1 MKRFFLLSLV
11 LTLAVVMGAVPCALA
26 AEQPIKLVFASAYA
40 PVDHQSQ
47 TLVKF
52 GELAEKYSQGR
63 LKVDVAVGGVL
74 GGERDVAEGI
84 QVGTVNGAILG
95 GILQNFD
102 PAMSIL
108 EFPFLFKNEAHV
120 RAVMEGPV
128 GDKIRARLI
137 AKTGLRILYHV
148 MRTPRELTTKKPV
161 KSLADIK
168 GMKVRVPEMEAHLET
183 WRALGATPTPL
194 AFTEVYTALQL
205 GTVDGQEN
213 PLGVIYANKFY
224 EVVDYLALTDHLVGF
239 MMIVMNDASFKKLDP
254 ALQKALS
261 QAAVD
266 ASRFNDTLL
275 KSINADIEK
284 KLFEKM
290 KVTKIDNDPWRQ
302 AAKDVYK
309 RFLKYDGFEDI
320 YLSIRKV
327 GEGI

>member
-1 MKRFFLLSLV
+1 
-11 LTLAVVMGAVPCALA
+11 
-26 AEQPIKLVFASAYA
+26 
-40 PVDHQSQ
+40 
-47 TLVKF
+47 
-52 GELAEKYSQGR
+52 
-63 LKVDVAVGGVL
+63 VL

-84 QVGTVNGAILG
+84 QMGTVNGAILG

-161 KSLADIK
+161 KSLADVK
-168 GMKVRVPEMEAHLET
+168 GMKIRVPEMEAHLET

-239 MMIVMNDASFKKLDP
+239 MMIVMNNASFNKLDP
-254 ALQKALS
+254 GLQKALG
-261 QAAVD
+261 QAAID

-275 KSINADIEK
+275 KSINAEIET
-284 KLFEKM
+284 KLFVKM
-290 KVTKIDNDPWRQ
+290 KVTKIDNGPWRQ

-327 GEGI
+327 GEGF

>member
-1 MKRFFLLSLV
+1 MKRFYLLSLMF
-11 LTLAVVMGAVPCALA
+11 TLAVAMFAVPCAWA
-26 AEQPIKLVFASAYA
+26 ADPVKLVFASAYA

-52 GELAEKYSQGR
+52 GELAEKYSNGT
-63 LKVDVAVGGVL
+63 LKVSVAVGGVL

-108 EFPFLFKNEAHV
+108 EFPFLFKNDAHV

-137 AKTGLRILYHV
+137 SKTGIRILYHV

-161 KSLADIK
+161 KSLADVK
-168 GMKVRVPEMEAHLET
+168 GMKIRVPEMQAHLDT

-224 EVVDYLALTDHLVGF
+224 EVTEYLAITDHLVGF
-239 MMIVMNDASFKKLDP
+239 MMIVMNDATYKKLDP
-254 ALQKALS
+254 AQQKALT
-261 QAAVD
+261 QAAVE
-266 ASRFNDTLL
+266 ASRFNDQLL
-275 KSINADIEK
+275 KKINADIEK
-284 KLFEKM
+284 QLFAKM
-290 KVTKIDNDPWRQ
+290 KVTKINNAPWRE

-309 RFLKYDGFEDI
+309 GFLKYEGFEDL

-327 GEGI
+327 GEKY

>member
-1 MKRFFLLSLV
+1 MKRVAFLSLMFA
-11 LTLAVVMGAVPCALA
+11 LAVAMSAAPCAWA
-26 AEQPIKLVFASAYA
+26 ADPVKLVFASAYA

-52 GELAEKYSQGR
+52 GELADKYSNGQ
-63 LKVDVAVGGVL
+63 LKVNVVVGGVL

-108 EFPFLFKNEAHV
+108 EFPFLFKNEKHV

-137 AKTGLRILYHV
+137 AKTNIRILYYV

-161 KSLADIK
+161 KSLADVK
-168 GMKVRVPEMEAHLET
+168 GMKIRVPEMQAHLET

-194 AFTEVYTALQL
+194 AFTEVYTA
-205 GTVDGQEN
+205 
-213 PLGVIYANKFY
+213 Y
-224 EVVDYLALTDHLVGF
+224 EVTEYLALTDHLVGF
-239 MMIVMNDASFKKLDP
+239 MMIVMNNDTFKKLTP
-254 ALQKALS
+254 AQQKALD
-261 QAAVD
+261 QAAKE
-266 ASRFNDTLL
+266 ASRYNDELL
-275 KSINADIEK
+275 KKINADIEK
-284 KLFEKM
+284 QLFAKM
-290 KVTKIDNDPWRQ
+290 KVTKINNAPWRE

-309 RFLKYDGFEDI
+309 SFLKYDGFGDL
-320 YLSIRKV
+320 YLSIRQV
-327 GEGI
+327 GEKY

>member
-1 MKRFFLLSLV
+1 M
-11 LTLAVVMGAVPCALA
+11 
-26 AEQPIKLVFASAYA
+26 
-40 PVDHQSQ
+40 
-47 TLVKF
+47 
-52 GELAEKYSQGR
+52 
-63 LKVDVAVGGVL
+63 

-128 GDKIRARLI
+128 GEKIRARLI
-137 AKTGLRILYHV
+137 AKTGMRILYHV

-161 KSLADIK
+161 KSMADIK
-168 GMKVRVPEMEAHLET
+168 GMKIRVPEMEAHLET

-239 MMIVMNDASFKKLDP
+239 MMIVVNDASFKKLDP

-275 KSINADIEK
+275 KSINAEIEA
-284 KLFEKM
+284 KLFAKM
-290 KVTKIDNDPWRQ
+290 KVSKIDNGPWRQ

-320 YLSIRKV
+320 YLSIRKA
-327 GEGI
+327 GEGF

>member
-11 LTLAVVMGAVPCALA
+11 FTLAVAIGAIPCALA
-26 AEQPIKLVFASAYA
+26 ADQPMKLVFASAYA
-40 PVDHQSQ
+40 PIDHQSQ

-52 GELAEKYSQGR
+52 GELTEQYSKGR
-63 LKVDVAVGGVL
+63 LKVDVVVGGVL

-84 QVGTVNGAILG
+84 QIGTVDGAILG

-108 EFPFLFKNEAHV
+108 EFPFLFKNDDHV

-128 GDKIRARLI
+128 GEKIRSRLI
-137 AKTGLRILYHV
+137 AKTGVRILSHV
-148 MRTPRELTTKKPV
+148 TRTPRELTTKKPV

-168 GMKVRVPEMEAHLET
+168 GMKIRVPEMEAHLET

-224 EVVDYLALTDHLVGF
+224 EVVDYLAITDHLVGF
-239 MMIVMNDASFKKLDP
+239 MMIVMNDGKFNKLDP
-254 ALQKALS
+254 SLRQALG
-261 QAAVD
+261 QAAVE
-266 ASRFNDTLL
+266 ASRFNDELL
-275 KSINADIEK
+275 KNLNADIES
-284 KLFEKM
+284 KLFAKM
-290 KVTKIDNDPWRQ
+290 KVTKINNSPWRD

-309 RFLKYDGFEDI
+309 RFLKYDGFEDL
-320 YLSIRKV
+320 YLSIRKA
-327 GEGI
+327 GEKF

>member
-1 MKRFFLLSLV
+1 MKRFYLLSLMF
-11 LTLAVVMGAVPCALA
+11 TLAVAMFAVPCAWA
-26 AEQPIKLVFASAYA
+26 ADPVKLVFASAYA

-52 GELAEKYSQGR
+52 AELAEKYSNGS
-63 LKVDVAVGGVL
+63 LKVNVVVGGVL

-108 EFPFLFKNEAHV
+108 EFPFLFKNDAHV

-137 AKTGLRILYHV
+137 AKTNIRILYYV

-161 KSLADIK
+161 KSLADVK
-168 GMKVRVPEMEAHLET
+168 GMKIRVPEMQAHLET

-224 EVVDYLALTDHLVGF
+224 EVTEYLALTDHLVGF
-239 MMIVMNDASFKKLDP
+239 MMIVMNNDTYKKLDP
-254 ALQKALS
+254 AQQKALD
-261 QAAVD
+261 QAAIE
-266 ASRFNDTLL
+266 ASRFNDQLL
-275 KSINADIEK
+275 KK
-284 KLFEKM
+284 HQRGHRK
-290 KVTKIDNDPWRQ
+290 
-302 AAKDVYK
+302 AAL
-309 RFLKYDGFEDI
+309 RED
-320 YLSIRKV
+320 
-327 GEGI
+327 EGHEDQQRPLARGDQGRLQELPEV

>member
-1 MKRFFLLSLV
+1 
-11 LTLAVVMGAVPCALA
+11 MGAIPCALA
-26 AEQPIKLVFASAYA
+26 ADQPMKLVFASAYA
-40 PVDHQSQ
+40 PIDHQSQ

-52 GELAEKYSQGR
+52 GELTEQYSKGR
-63 LKVDVAVGGVL
+63 LKVDVVVGGVL

-84 QVGTVNGAILG
+84 QIGTVDGAILG

-108 EFPFLFKNEAHV
+108 EFPFLFKNDDHV

-128 GDKIRARLI
+128 GEKIRSRLI
-137 AKTGLRILYHV
+137 AKTGVRILSHV
-148 MRTPRELTTKKPV
+148 TRTPRELTTKKPV

-168 GMKVRVPEMEAHLET
+168 GMKIRVPEMEAHLET

-224 EVVDYLALTDHLVGF
+224 EVVDYLAITDHLVGF
-239 MMIVMNDASFKKLDP
+239 MMIVMNDGKFNKLDP
-254 ALQKALS
+254 SLRQALG
-261 QAAVD
+261 QAAVE
-266 ASRFNDTLL
+266 ASRFNDELL
-275 KSINADIEK
+275 KNLNADIES
-284 KLFEKM
+284 KLFAKM
-290 KVTKIDNDPWRQ
+290 KVTKINNSPWRD

-309 RFLKYDGFEDI
+309 RFLKYDGFEDL
-320 YLSIRKV
+320 YLSIRKA
-327 GEGI
+327 GEKF